1 MTVASVLPVAII
13 TGAASGLGADL
24 ARRLQATHQ
33 LVLIDRDGAGLAA
46 FAAPALG
53 PAAHCYTCDLAD
65 AAAIDQLLVQL
76 RARYPQVA
84 VLINNAGITQRSLS
98 YQTQPAVME
107 QVMAV
112 DYFAPVRLT
121 QGLTEPLQAAAGQVV
136 VIGSMAA
143 WMPVLG
149 RAGYCAAKAALAQYF
164 ETYRA
169 EVAGLGIRLLQVYP
183 SFLATAIEQNALG
196 ADGQPARHARSTVG
210 QTRSS
215 DWMAQR
221 IIKAMQRNQ
230 QRLFADNFSY
240 FASLLYR
247 LAPRLYLRLM
257 ARRFAGELRQAKGHI
272 SNNSPE

>member
-1 MTVASVLPVAII
+1 MKPAEVLPVAII
-13 TGAASGLGADL
+13 TGAASGLGAEL
-24 ARRLQATHQ
+24 ARQLQSSHQ
-33 LVLIDRDGAGLAA
+33 LVLIDRDSAGLAQ
-46 FAAPALG
+46 FG
-53 PAAHCYTCDLAD
+53 PAADCFGCDLAD
-65 AAAIDQLLVQL
+65 PVAVKQLLQQL

-98 YQTQPAVME
+98 YQTQPEVME

-121 QGLTEPLQAAAGQVV
+121 QGLTVPLQAAAGQVV

-143 WMPVLG
+143 WMPMLG

-169 EVAGLGIRLLQVYP
+169 EVAGLGIRVLQVYP
-183 SFLATAIEQNALG
+183 SFLATAIEPNALG
-196 ADGQPARHARSTVG
+196 ADGQRARHARSTVG
-210 QTRSS
+210 RIRSS
-215 DWMAQR
+215 EWMARR
-221 IIKAMQRNQ
+221 IIKAMQRNR
-230 QRLFADNFSY
+230 QRLFADNFSV

-257 ARRFAGELRQAKGHI
+257 TRRFATELPPTNASQ
-272 SNNSPE
+272 